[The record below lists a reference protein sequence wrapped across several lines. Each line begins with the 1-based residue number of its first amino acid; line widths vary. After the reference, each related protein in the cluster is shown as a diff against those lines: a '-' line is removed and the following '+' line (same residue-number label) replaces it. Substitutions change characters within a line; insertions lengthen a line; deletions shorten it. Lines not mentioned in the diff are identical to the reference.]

1 MPERGFLNR
10 LAVVLACVLALGGLA
25 LPVPARAQGM
35 DVFEVR
41 DVAVDVTAE
50 TAAQAR
56 EQAHAEGQAGAF
68 RTLLERLTLRI
79 EHEGL
84 PKLKADEIASYIKD
98 FSVADEKTSSVRYL
112 ARLTFHFK
120 PKEVRGNNLPN

>member
-1 MPERGFLNR
+1 MPEGGFLNR
-10 LAVVLACVLALGGLA
+10 VAVVLACVLVAGGLA

-56 EQAHAEGQAGAF
+56 EQAHAEGEAVAF
-68 RTLLERLTLRI
+68 RILLERLTLRI

-84 PKLKADEIASYIKD
+84 PHL
-98 FSVADEKTSSVRYL
+98 
-112 ARLTFHFK
+112 
-120 PKEVRGNNLPN
+120 